1 MNFRTLYVLIAI
13 LAAVGALTISQAYA
27 QVLPPAC
34 PDCVGEGYRSA
45 AELLLQE
52 LPISVWTDRSIYDHE
67 STIRVEGKVANIR
80 SGAQVALLVKGPFK
94 DNIVTVDQLV
104 VDSNGMFSTTLTTA
118 GNNWKYDGAYTIR
131 VQYANDVYNRVT
143 VELTG
148 GIPLVM
154 TTKPSVVSCS
164 VDELSISGACVPF
177 SISGAKVISA
187 RANTIDNSLVISLSS
202 SEPGTLTMN
211 PSSDVIRGIFMVLV
225 DGEEWDDVEITGND
239 VTVMFPAGTEE
250 IEIIGTFVIPEFG
263 TIAAVILSVGIIS
276 IIAVTA
282 KTKLSV
288 VPKF

>member
-27 QVLPPAC
+27 QELPPAC
-34 PDCVGEGYRSA
+34 PDCIGDGVMSA
-45 AELLLQE
+45 REISLQD
-52 LPISVWTDRSIYDHE
+52 LPISVWTDRSIYEYE
-67 STIRVEGKVANIR
+67 STIRVEGKVANVR

-94 DNIVTVDQLV
+94 DNIVTVDQLE
-104 VDSNGMFSTTLTTA
+104 VDSNGMFSTTLNTA
-118 GNNWKYDGAYTIR
+118 GNNWKYDGVYIIR
-131 VQYANDVYNRVT
+131 VQYANDVYNKVI

-148 GIPLVM
+148 GIPLGII
-154 TTKPSVVSCS
+154 TTPSVMCGM
-164 VDELSISGACVPF
+164 DELSISGACVPF

-187 RANTIDNSLVISLSS
+187 KANTIDNSLVVSLSS
-202 SEPGTLTMN
+202 SEPGTLTMS

-239 VTVMFPAGTEE
+239 VTVMFPAGAEV

-263 TIAAVILSVGIIS
+263 TIAAMILSVAIIS

-282 KTKLSV
+282 KTKLNV
-288 VPKF
+288 IPKF

>member
-52 LPISVWTDRSIYDHE
+52 LPISVWTDSSMYNYG
-67 STIRVEGKVANIR
+67 STIHVEGQVANVR

-104 VDSNGMFSTTLTTA
+104 VDSNGKFSTTLSTA
-118 GNNWKYDGAYTIR
+118 GNNWKYNGAYIIR
-131 VQYANDVYNRVT
+131 VQYANDVYNKVI

-148 GIPLVM
+148 GIPLAM
-154 TTKPSVVSCS
+154 TTTPSVMSCGTN
-164 VDELSISGACVPF
+164 DLSIAGACVPF
-177 SISGAKVISA
+177 TISGAKVTNA
-187 RANTIDNSLVISLSS
+187 RANTIDNSIVVSLSS
-202 SEPGTLTMN
+202 SEPGTLTIS
-211 PSSDVIRGIFMVLV
+211 PTSDVIRGIFMVLV

-239 VTVMFPAGTEE
+239 VTVMFPAGAEE

-263 TIAAVILSVGIIS
+263 TIAAMILSVAIIS

-282 KTKLSV
+282 KTKLNV
-288 VPKF
+288 IPKF

>member
-27 QVLPPAC
+27 YELPPAC
-34 PDCVGEGYRSA
+34 PDCVGDGSISSE
-45 AELLLQE
+45 ELRLQE

-67 STIRVEGKVANIR
+67 STIRVEGKVANVR
-80 SGAQVALLVKGPFK
+80 SGTQVALLVKSPFK

-118 GNNWKYDGAYTIR
+118 GKNWKYDGAYIIR
-131 VQYANDVYNRVT
+131 VQYSNDVWNKVT

-154 TTKPSVVSCS
+154 TTKPTVMCNM
-164 VDELSISGACVPF
+164 DELSIRGACVPF
-177 SISGAKVISA
+177 SISGAKVISIE
-187 RANTIDNSLVISLSS
+187 ANTIENSLVISLSS
-202 SEPGTLTMN
+202 SEPGTLTIN
-211 PSSDVIRGIFMVLV
+211 PTSDVIRGIFMVLV
-225 DGEEWDDVEITGND
+225 DGEEWDDVEITGNH
-239 VTVMFPAGTEE
+239 VTVMFPAGAEV

-263 TIAAVILSVGIIS
+263 TIAAMILSVAIIS

-282 KTKLSV
+282 KTKLNV
-288 VPKF
+288 IPKF

>member
-27 QVLPPAC
+27 YELPPAC

-67 STIRVEGKVANIR
+67 STIRVEGQVANIR

>member
-27 QVLPPAC
+27 EELPPAC
-34 PDCVGEGYRSA
+34 PDCIGDGAMSSE
-45 AELLLQE
+45 ELRLQE
-52 LPISVWTDRSIYDHE
+52 LPISVWTDRSIYENE

-104 VDSNGMFSTTLTTA
+104 VDSNGMFNTTLTTA
-118 GNNWKYDGAYTIR
+118 GNNWKYDGAYIIR
-131 VQYANDVYNRVT
+131 VQYSNDVWNKVT

-187 RANTIDNSLVISLSS
+187 EANTIDNSIVVSISS

-239 VTVMFPAGTEE
+239 VTVMFPAGAEV

-263 TIAAVILSVGIIS
+263 TIAAMILSVAIIS

-282 KTKLSV
+282 KTKLNV
-288 VPKF
+288 IPKF